1 MIRIKNLSVQFGDF
15 KALNDINCDIQ
26 QKDFI
31 LILGH
36 NGAGKTTLFDV
47 ISGKI
52 KPTAGQILRNDQ
64 DITNQSEMKR
74 ARFISRVFQ
83 NTHMGS
89 VDNMTVAENLAMA
102 TWKNKSA
109 GFHKG
114 MKSFPEEIVETTL
127 KPLGLRLEQ
136 LLHTPIGQLSG
147 GQRQIIT
154 IIMATLCEPDILLLD
169 EPTAALDPVSAE
181 SLLQFVQKFTKD
193 KKMATMLITHDEQRT
208 KFLANRLWVLERG
221 HLVSDQ

>member
-1 MIRIKNLSVQFGDF
+1 MIRIENLSVQFGPF
-15 KALNDINCDIQ
+15 IALQNINCQIN

-47 ISGKI
+47 ISGKTQATSGKI
-52 KPTAGQILRNDQ
+52 FRNDQ
-64 DITNQSEMKR
+64 DITKQSEMAR
-74 ARFISRVFQ
+74 ARYISRVFQ

-89 VDNMTVAENLAMA
+89 VANMTVAENLAMA
-102 TWKNKSA
+102 TWKSRRA
-109 GFHKG
+109 GFQSG
-114 MKSFPEEIVETTL
+114 IKSFPEELIETTL

-154 IIMATLCEPDILLLD
+154 IVMATLCEPDILLLD

-181 SLLQFVQKFTKD
+181 SLLQFVHNFTKD
-193 KKMATMLITHDEQRT
+193 KNMATMLITHDEQRT
-208 KFLANRLWVLERG
+208 KFLANRIWVLERG
-221 HLVSDQ
+221 QLKKP

>member
-1 MIRIKNLSVQFGDF
+1 MIRIENLSVQFGEF
-15 KALNDINCDIQ
+15 KALQNINCSINH
-26 QKDFI
+26 KDFI

-52 KPTAGQILRNDQ
+52 QPTSGKIFRNNE
-64 DITNQSEMKR
+64 DITKQSEVKR
-74 ARFISRVFQ
+74 AQFISRVFQ

-89 VDNMTVAENLAMA
+89 VSSMTVAENLAMA
-102 TWKNKSA
+102 TWKSRRA
-109 GFHKG
+109 GFRNG
-114 MKSFPEEIVETTL
+114 LDSFSQDLVESTL

-154 IIMATLCEPDILLLD
+154 IVMATLCEPDILLLD

-181 SLLQFVQKFTKD
+181 SLLQFVQNFTKD
-193 KKMATMLITHDEQRT
+193 KHMATMMITHDEQRT
-208 KFLANRLWVLERG
+208 KFLANRLWILERG
-221 HLVSDQ
+221 LLREP